1 MPKPRPTII
10 LNAVRTVP
18 DDPLDEKAWD
28 CLKKISPK
36 YRTKKMLDP
45 FFIFKKEVSFPAAI
59 KMLANQFS
67 GSLHPTKRF
76 PKKRQ
81 LDRLFA
87 EARKTG
93 TRLLETEETSPKV
106 ETLEK
111 RLAGLLVEGQ
121 NLKTGY
127 VGTLTMAWLGLTGA
141 NLTVLWNLRE
151 CLYRYYSDEELR

>member
-1 MPKPRPTII
+1 
-10 LNAVRTVP
+10 
-18 DDPLDEKAWD
+18 
-28 CLKKISPK
+28 
-36 YRTKKMLDP
+36 MLDP
-45 FFIFKKEVSFPAAI
+45 FFIFKKEVSFPDTI

-67 GSLHPTKRF
+67 GSLRPTKRF

-106 ETLEK
+106 DALEK

-121 NLKTGY
+121 DLRTGFIQ
-127 VGTLTMAWLGLTGA
+127 TLAMAWLIVP
-141 NLTVLWNLRE
+141 TVLWNLRE
-151 CLYRYYSDEELR
+151 CLYRSYLL